1 MVRLKRNL
9 VKQEGE
15 NWGNEAHA
23 KADDICLAS
32 STKLFCIYMYRIHV
46 SHRLVR

>member
-1 MVRLKRNL
+1 VYCRVWQRDGVVHLKRNL

-23 KADDICLAS
+23 KVNDMRCKND
-32 STKLFCIYMYRIHV
+32 KKEKEV
-46 SHRLVR
+46 